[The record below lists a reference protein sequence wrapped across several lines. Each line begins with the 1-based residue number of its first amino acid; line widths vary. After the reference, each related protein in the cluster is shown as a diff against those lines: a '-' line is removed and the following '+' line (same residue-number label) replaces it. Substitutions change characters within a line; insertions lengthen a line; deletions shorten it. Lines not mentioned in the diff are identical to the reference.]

1 MSPPK
6 ILSPQITQAFAELI
20 TDRIG
25 VILRKNDYVSIQDF
39 IFSRIK
45 ATDFKRPEDYYQLL
59 HRNTAQ
65 SHQEWKLLIS
75 TTTNTESFFFRDKGQ
90 FNLLRN
96 YILPKLI
103 AQKSHQKKLQ
113 IFSAGCSTGE
123 EPYSIAILLKDIVP
137 DLKNWD
143 IKILGVDV
151 NAAAVQDAQKGIYR
165 PWSFRGIDST
175 LQQRFFK
182 ETGNLYHIQDEI
194 KDMVNFQVG
203 NLLDDSDL
211 DPFSNIKNI
220 DLILCRNVFIYFH
233 DAVIGKVVNK
243 IYDALCPSGYLLVGH
258 TELHNQNSNK
268 FHIKV
273 FDESIAYQRPQNN
286 EIKPVSEFLSIQT
299 SPALNQTAESQPDQQ
314 TLSELFRG
322 NDIKM
327 HRAALNLLRQLPG
340 DSRIAKLD
348 NCTAS
353 ELIKQ
358 LENKLKETD

>member
-1 MSPPK
+1 MPPK
-6 ILSPQITQAFAELI
+6 KLLSPQITQAFAELI

-25 VILRKNDYVSIQDF
+25 VILRKNDYISIQEF
-39 IFSRIK
+39 ISNRIK
-45 ATDFKRPEDYYQLL
+45 ATGFKQPEDYYQLL
-59 HRNTAQ
+59 RRNTTQ

-75 TTTNTESFFFRDKGQ
+75 KITNTESFFFRDQGQ
-90 FNLLRN
+90 FKLLRN
-96 YILPKLI
+96 YIFPKLI
-103 AQKSHQKKLQ
+103 EQKSHQKKLR

-123 EPYSIAILLKDIVP
+123 EPYSVAILLKEIIP
-137 DLKNWD
+137 DLKDWD

-151 NAAAVQDAQKGIYR
+151 NAAAIQNAQKGIYR
-165 PWSFRGIDST
+165 PWSFRGIDNT

-182 ETGNLYHIQDEI
+182 EAGNFYHIYDEI

-211 DPFSNIKNI
+211 DPFSNIKNM
-220 DLILCRNVFIYFH
+220 DLILCRNVFIYFN
-233 DAVIGKVVNK
+233 DLVISKVIDK

-258 TELHNQNSNK
+258 TELHSQNSNK

-273 FDESIAYQRPQNN
+273 FDESIAYQRPQNH
-286 EIKPVSEFLSIQT
+286 EIKTVSEFLSIQT
-299 SPALNQTAESQPDQQ
+299 APDLSQIVNSPPDQQ
-314 TLSELFRG
+314 TLGELFRG
-322 NDIKM
+322 NDIRM

-353 ELIKQ
+353 ELITQ
-358 LENKLKETD
+358 LEKKLQETD

>member
-1 MSPPK
+1 MSSPK
-6 ILSPQITQAFAELI
+6 TLSPQITQAFAELI

-25 VILRKNDYVSIQDF
+25 IILRKNDYVSIQEF
-39 IFSRIK
+39 ILSRLK
-45 ATDFKRPEDYYQLL
+45 ATEFKQPTDYYQLL
-59 HRNTAQ
+59 HKKTDQ

-75 TTTNTESFFFRDKGQ
+75 KTTNNESFFFRDKGQ
-90 FNLLRN
+90 FELLKN
-96 YILPKLI
+96 YIFPTLI
-103 AQKSHQKKLQ
+103 AQKSHQKELQ

-123 EPYSIAILLKDIVP
+123 EPYSIAILLKEIIP
-137 DLKNWD
+137 DLKDWD

-151 NAAAVQDAQKGIYR
+151 NAAAIQDAQKGIYR

-182 ETGNLYHIQDEI
+182 ETGNLYHIHDEI

-211 DPFSNIKNI
+211 DPFSTIKNM
-220 DLILCRNVFIYFH
+220 DLILCRNVFIYFN
-233 DAVIGKVVNK
+233 DSVIGKVIDK

-258 TELHNQNSNK
+258 TELHNQKSNK
-268 FHIKV
+268 FHIKI

-299 SPALNQTAESQPDQQ
+299 SPGLNQTAESQLDHQ

-327 HRAALNLLRQLPG
+327 HRAALNLLRQLPS
-340 DSRIAKLD
+340 DSRIAKLG
-348 NCTAS
+348 NYTAL
-353 ELIKQ
+353 ELIAQ
-358 LENKLKETD
+358 LETKLKEID